1 MNNFKEIREKLV
13 NDFLNRDIIV
23 YLEGDITTD
32 FEIKKSKIAISN
44 KTLMIADGNRT
55 ELIIDVGAITN
66 SIIGNYIVLELGEE
80 RITIDC

>member
-1 MNNFKEIREKLV
+1 MSNFKEIREKLL
-13 NDFLNRDIIV
+13 NEFLNKDIIV
-23 YLEGDITTD
+23 YLEGDITID
-32 FEIKKSKIAISN
+32 FEIKNSKIAISN

-80 RITIDC
+80 RITIDY

>member
-1 MNNFKEIREKLV
+1 MNNFKEIREKLL
-13 NDFLNRDIIV
+13 NEFLNKDIIV

-32 FEIKKSKIAISN
+32 FEIKNSKIAISN
-44 KTLMIADGNRT
+44 KTLMLADGNRT

>member
-55 ELIIDVGAITN
+55 ELIIDMGAITN